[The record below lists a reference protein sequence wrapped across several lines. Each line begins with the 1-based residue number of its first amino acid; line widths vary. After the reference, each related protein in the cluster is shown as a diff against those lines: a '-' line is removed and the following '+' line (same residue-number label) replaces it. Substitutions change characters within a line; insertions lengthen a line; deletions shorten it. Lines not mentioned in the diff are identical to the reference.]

1 MKFKDIL
8 AFISEEELSFLS
20 AKTNVNHQVKK
31 LDGSIMFKLILYSL
45 LEHGKPSLRIMEEF
59 FNSAEFK
66 TYSGVDAKLTTKFN
80 SISDRISLINS
91 DYFLEI
97 FNLLFDKFNKEL
109 GEEKSIQKYDT
120 TMVAISSKLVD
131 WGMKVGS
138 KTNKKQIKF
147 TVGVH
152 GSLPCD
158 FKIFNEQKFLCEDL
172 TIPEVI
178 LDYRYNKSSIVTFD
192 RGVQKK
198 KTFVKLSNENILF
211 VTRIKTNVK
220 HYIIKHFK
228 VPENE
233 VSQSVQIHEDIEV
246 NFSDWKS
253 KKILLEPFRLIKAK
267 IKASNEDI
275 YFVTNNFELEAYEI
289 SDIYRKRW
297 EIEVFFRFIKQ
308 QLNFSQLINRN
319 LNGIKVMVYMTLI
332 LAMMIIIYKKKNNLK
347 GFKIVKMKISNEL
360 QKDLI
365 KEIVILSGGDPLK
378 VAHILDD

>member
-45 LEHGKPSLRIMEEF
+45 LEHGKPSLRVMEEF

-220 HYIIKHFK
+220 HNIIKHFK

-233 VSQSVQIHEDIEV
+233 ESQSVQIYEDIEV

-332 LAMMIIIYKKKNNLK
+332 LAMMIIVYKKKNNLK